1 MRAYWLPLVGLAAA
15 VSARRS
21 NDSRAPT
28 NGATRG
34 ASARGTARSRPLA
47 RLGLS
52 AERFDIDDPPAFLAR
67 DLRPVVRV
75 GRIRQ
80 VLVLFELLPHR
91 PEEIVELDAL
101 GAGLDEALEG
111 QSLRPAHHGFDHRSR
126 GEVLEVEHLLVTVRI
141 GDLEEAILL
150 VAAVHLVHRG

>member
-1 MRAYWLPLVGLAAA
+1 MTRAPQPTALRE
-15 VSARRS
+15 ARRLEVLPGRDHS
-21 NDSRAPT
+21 LDYR
-28 NGATRG
+28 R
-34 ASARGTARSRPLA
+34 RP
-47 RLGLS
+47 LGLS

-111 QSLRPAHHGFDHRSR
+111 QSLRPAHHGFDPR
-126 GEVLEVEHLLVTVRI
+126 
-141 GDLEEAILL
+141 
-150 VAAVHLVHRG
+150 